1 MRLGT
6 FLEHRA
12 DQILQETVAFAR
24 SLKPLQHCDDK
35 ELKDHFSEILV
46 TIAADLKEPQSR
58 SESIEKSQGRGP
70 VDPEETAAQSHGLA
84 RAESGLSMTQ
94 VYAEYRALRSC
105 VLRLWTEQ
113 HAFAEG
119 AEDDLIRFNEA
130 IDQAVQESV
139 TSYENE
145 VDHLRQLFLGVLS
158 HDLREPLNAI
168 ALTTS
173 IIKLQAEGPLA
184 CSAAVLVKG
193 VKRMTTLLDSLLEM
207 NRANLGA
214 GMPLDKTTADLGLQC
229 QAEIEVL
236 QAAYPGS
243 RLHVTAH
250 GDLTGSF
257 DSSRVREALSNLV
270 TNAVK
275 HAANKD
281 DVTIAL
287 TGDEK
292 TVRIAVENAGDI
304 PSSDANGL
312 FEPLRRGSGAH
323 QSNERT
329 NLGLGLFITRQIAR
343 AHGGDVELHSED
355 GRVRFTLFLPKTGSQ
370 PATPLQGR
378 EEIEA

>member
-12 DQILQETVAFAR
+12 DQILQETIAFAR

-35 ELKDHFSEILV
+35 ELRDHFSEILV
-46 TIAADLKEPQSR
+46 TITADLKQPQSR
-58 SESIEKSQGRGP
+58 AESIEKSQGRGP
-70 VDPEETAAQSHGLA
+70 VAPEESAAQSHGVA

-113 HAFAEG
+113 HAFADG
-119 AEDDLIRFNEA
+119 AEKDLIRFNEA

-139 TSYENE
+139 ASYEKE
-145 VDHLRQLFLGVLS
+145 VEHLRQLFLGVLS
-158 HDLREPLNAI
+158 HDLRGPLHAI

-173 IIKLQAEGPLA
+173 LIERQAEGSVT
-184 CSAAVLVKG
+184 CSAAVLSKS

-214 GMPLDKTTADLGLQC
+214 GMSLDKSTTDLGLQC
-229 QAEIEVL
+229 QAEIDVL

-250 GDLTGSF
+250 GDLTGDF
-257 DSSRVREALSNLV
+257 DSSRVCEALSNLV

-275 HAANKD
+275 HASDKD
-281 DVTIAL
+281 DVTIDL
-287 TGDEK
+287 KGDEA
-292 TVRIAVENAGDI
+292 TVRIVVENAGEI
-304 PSSDANGL
+304 PSADAKGL

-323 QSNERT
+323 QSNERS

-343 AHGGDVELHSED
+343 AHGGDVELHSEA
-355 GRVRFTLFLPKTGSQ
+355 GRVRFTLILPKTESQ
-370 PATPLQGR
+370 PAAPLP
-378 EEIEA
+378 